1 MRKIDFSLEGKKKM
15 KISFMSEHRNLS
27 QSKAGREEIK
37 HFLIG
42 NRGISASVGCYQEGK
57 RKKNFQ
63 SERLSINKIPI
74 NKYWQ
79 ST

>member
-1 MRKIDFSLEGKKKM
+1 
-15 KISFMSEHRNLS
+15 MSEHRNLS

-37 HFLIG
+37 HFLIEW
-42 NRGISASVGCYQEGK
+42 ISASLGCYQEGK

-63 SERLSINKIPI
+63 ISEGLSINKIPI